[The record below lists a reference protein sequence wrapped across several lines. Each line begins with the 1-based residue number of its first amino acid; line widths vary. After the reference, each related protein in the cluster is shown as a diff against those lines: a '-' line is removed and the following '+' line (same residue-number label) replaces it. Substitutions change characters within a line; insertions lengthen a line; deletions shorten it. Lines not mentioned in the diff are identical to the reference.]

1 MHVRNIG
8 VLRTENNANPALSWL
23 EKGKGR
29 HGWIF
34 FILEIMLQDEV
45 PFDMA
50 DPITREPRP
59 RVANVSF
66 IIIRELH

>member
-1 MHVRNIG
+1 MR
-8 VLRTENNANPALSWL
+8 
-23 EKGKGR
+23 
-29 HGWIF
+29 GWIF

-50 DPITREPRP
+50 DHITREPRP